1 MIQGI
6 LMLCLLSGGLHKA
19 CYDVG
24 VSLPPVTEINNLPQ
38 LYHGL

>member
-6 LMLCLLSGGLHKA
+6 VMLCLLSGGLHKA

-24 VSLPPVTEINNLPQ
+24 VSLPPCNRD
-38 LYHGL
+38 

>member
-6 LMLCLLSGGLHKA
+6 LMLSGGLHKA

-24 VSLPPVTEINNLPQ
+24 VSLPPCNRD
-38 LYHGL
+38 